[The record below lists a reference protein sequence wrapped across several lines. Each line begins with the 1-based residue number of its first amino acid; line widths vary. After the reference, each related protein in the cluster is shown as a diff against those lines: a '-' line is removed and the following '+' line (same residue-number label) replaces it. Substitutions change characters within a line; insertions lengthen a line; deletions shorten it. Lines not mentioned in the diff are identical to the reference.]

1 MKRLLEVIFILPLIL
16 VAALMVAPGAN
27 TAMASGAYTN
37 GDNGKTI
44 TVKNGD
50 TFTVKLD
57 ENPTTGYSWNLTTDD
72 GLRVADDHY
81 TSNAT
86 GRMGAGGYHTWTI
99 KAVKTGTYRIIGV
112 YKRPWESTTGQ
123 EEKYL
128 LSVKV
133 VEAQGG
139 SSMFKN
145 ITFPAFKRL
154 VDFKPDFSTDLSSFG
169 GIVGKLRLFNSR

>member
-16 VAALMVAPGAN
+16 VAALMVAPGIN
-27 TAMASGAYTN
+27 TAMAQSTYTG

-57 ENPTTGYSWNLTTDD
+57 ENPTTGYSWNLTVD
-72 GLRVADDHY
+72 GGLQVVDDHY

-99 KAVKTGTYRIIGV
+99 KAVDPGTYRVMGI
-112 YKRPWESTTGQ
+112 YKRPWESTTGH
-123 EEKYL
+123 EERYL
-128 LSVKV
+128 LNVKV
-133 VEAQGG
+133 SAAQGG
-139 SSMFKN
+139 ATMFKN
-145 ITFPAFKRL
+145 ITFPAFQRL
-154 VDFKPDFSTDLSSFG
+154 IDFKPDFSTDLSSFG
-169 GIVGKLRLFNSR
+169 GIVGRLRLFNSH